1 MVKKIAII
9 VLLSVSV
16 SLSNITLAAA
26 VVTEAN
32 PPVVTSKVSIKEQTL
47 KKTANNTEAVNKS
60 LNEPIARNQE
70 VPLPATG
77 WLLFFSLIG
86 FVLLSN
92 RRNI

>member
-1 MVKKIAII
+1 MLKKIAMI
-9 VLLSVSV
+9 VLLSISV

-26 VVTEAN
+26 VVNEAN
-32 PPVVTSKVSIKEQTL
+32 PPVVTSNVSIKEQAL
-47 KKTANNTEAVNKS
+47 KQTANNTEVVNKS

-70 VPLPATG
+70 APLPATG

>member
-70 VPLPATG
+70 APLPATG